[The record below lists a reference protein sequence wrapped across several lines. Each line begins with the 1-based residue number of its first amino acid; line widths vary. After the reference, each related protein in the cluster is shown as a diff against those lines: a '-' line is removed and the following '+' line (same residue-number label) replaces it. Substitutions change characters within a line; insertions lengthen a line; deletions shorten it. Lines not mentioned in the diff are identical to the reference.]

1 MQEDVI
7 QKILASMPD
16 NLDGSD
22 VVDIIVNMVECYDM
36 REDWV
41 TIAVCVGHIL
51 NTITAVEQEK
61 EGATHH

>member
-22 VVDIIVNMVECYDM
+22 VVDIIVNMVECYNM
-36 REDWV
+36 REDWL

-51 NTITAVEQEK
+51 NTISEVEREK
-61 EGATHH
+61 ESATHH